1 VAGQSSRVDRAAV
14 MASLATLCACSHDW
28 DAFDP
33 RAPSS
38 TSASSAAG
46 PGGAGPG
53 TGSGGGATGT
63 GNGGAG
69 AGAASA
75 GGSGGAGGPI
85 LWAKRFG
92 GAGMQ
97 RGHRVAAGATGDV
110 YVAGTFEGSI
120 DLGAGTLASQGATD
134 VFVAKL
140 DGSGATLWS
149 VAFGNALAQE
159 TFGLTVRSDGNVVV
173 SGSFEGAVDFG
184 DGVLTSA
191 GDSDGFVVALDPASG
206 AHICS
211 SRVGGPG
218 YDVVS
223 DVAAEDDGDTDIIG
237 MFGATATLGEIALV
251 GAGQRDIFYARLTGC
266 EPFIGAGFG
275 GTGDDYGWSIA
286 AVPDGV
292 VMGMDSNGT
301 MDFGGGPLTSA
312 GMDDVFLARIGHD
325 GGHVWSYSAGDAETQ
340 WAPRLAATA
349 DGFVAAGSFMGTL
362 GTDPD
367 VLTSAGSMDVYVARV
382 GGDGVP
388 VWGLRFGDEGWQ
400 SPESVAVDA
409 RGRVLLTGSTSG
421 VIDLGGGPLP
431 WGGAEDLW
439 MAVLDGDGDHLWSF
453 AAGDEAYQ
461 SGMGIAADP
470 TGGFFV
476 TGLFEGTLDLG
487 AGPLV
492 SAGDTDV
499 FVAKVA
505 P

>member
-1 VAGQSSRVDRAAV
+1 

-33 RAPSS
+33 HG
-38 TSASSAAG
+38 TSLASSAAG
-46 PGGAGPG
+46 APGGGGPG
-53 TGSGGGATGT
+53 AGSGGGAAATGS
-63 GNGGAG
+63 GGAG

-75 GGSGGAGGPI
+75 GGSGGAGGP
-85 LWAKRFG
+85 LVWAKRFG

-97 RGHRVAAGATGDV
+97 RGHRVAASATGDV

-120 DLGAGTLASQGATD
+120 DLGGGALSSQGATD

-140 DGSGATLWS
+140 DGSSGAHLWS
-149 VAFGNALAQE
+149 FAFGNALAQE

-173 SGSFEGAVDFG
+173 SGSFEGVVDFG
-184 DGVLTSA
+184 GGALTSA

-211 SRVGGPG
+211 SRVGGPA

-223 DVAAEDDGDTDIIG
+223 EVAAEDDGDTDIIG
-237 MFGATATLGEIALV
+237 MFGDTADLGSIELV

-286 AVPDGV
+286 AVPGGV

-301 MDFGGGPLTSA
+301 IDFGGGPLTSA

-340 WAPRLAATA
+340 WAPHLAPPPMAASSAPDRSWGRWAPHRTCSPAPDRWTSTWRASTAMGCRCGGCASATR
-349 DGFVAAGSFMGTL
+349 AGRAR
-362 GTDPD
+362 
-367 VLTSAGSMDVYVARV
+367 SAI
-382 GGDGVP
+382 
-388 VWGLRFGDEGWQ
+388 
-400 SPESVAVDA
+400 AVDGL
-409 RGRVLLTGSTSG
+409 GRVLLTGSTSG

-439 MAVLDGDGDHLWSF
+439 MAVLDGDGDHVWSF
-453 AAGDEAYQ
+453 ATGDEAYQ

-487 AGPLV
+487 AGLLV
-492 SAGDTDV
+492 SAGEADV
-499 FVAKVA
+499 FVAKII